1 MIADACQALNFS
13 HQHGIIHRD
22 VKPANIMISKTGA
35 VKVMDFGI
43 ARAVSDAG
51 VSVT

>member
-1 MIADACQALNFS
+1 
-13 HQHGIIHRD
+13 
-22 VKPANIMISKTGA
+22 MISKTGA

-51 VSVT
+51 NSVTQSSPASLLSWATHPSRWPTSMCGKIP